1 MKEDAK
7 IVLVGLTIICFTLIV
22 IISMLTGNF

>member
-7 IVLVGLTIICFTLIV
+7 LALAGLTIICFTLIV
-22 IISMLTGNF
+22 IIAMLTGSL

>member
-7 IVLVGLTIICFTLIV
+7 IALVGLTIICFTLIV
-22 IISMLTGNF
+22 VVAMLTGNL